1 MQDLTDASGRK
12 AAADILAALLRSP
25 DTFGSG
31 AVGGGDA
38 RWGEALAELTAK
50 VRERKAAVD
59 EAMVGGSGLCPR
71 NREHILD
78 LPLVMAMI

>member
-25 DTFGSG
+25 ETFGCGTSG
-31 AVGGGDA
+31 GSDM

-50 VRERKAAVD
+50 VWDLGPHLIGYRVQE
-59 EAMVGGSGLCPR
+59 VGVPQL
-71 NREHILD
+71 
-78 LPLVMAMI
+78 MI